1 MANNLADSRDIRF
14 VLFEMLDVDK
24 INKYPKYSDLDRDVF
39 EDVLTLAERIAVDY
53 FYPSNS
59 QGDKEG
65 GAKYDPKTN
74 GVTVPESVR
83 AAYNAYKDAG
93 FFKSKASIK
102 EGGMGLPDVVVTAC
116 DEYFK
121 SGNTTVFIYAGLT
134 LGAAYLI
141 DEFGTKEQKNIFG
154 KKLSAG
160 EWGGTMCLTEPEA
173 GTDVGNIKMKA
184 VKQNDGT
191 YLLSGQKIFISAG
204 EHDLTE
210 NIVHMTLAR
219 IEGHPQGTKGISAF
233 IVPKFFANPDGSKGA
248 RNDVVCSGIEHKMGI
263 KSSSTATL
271 NFGDNNKCKGYL
283 LGKEQEGMKVMFTLM
298 NQARIETGMQ
308 ALGQASTAYMHALT
322 YAKNR
327 KQGAHLT
334 QMLNPNAPSVAIIEH
349 PDVQRMLLWMK
360 CYVEGMRMLAYN
372 ISLCMDISHIEEGEK
387 AKEAESLIELLTPV
401 IKAGISDISWHITSE
416 AIQVYGGYGYVSEY
430 PVEQFARDTKI
441 FSIYEGTNGIQA
453 MDLLFRKIL
462 MNKDQQN
469 YKVWKQ
475 KVADTIANAKGI
487 VEDKYIFLVGKGIK
501 KLDEAFNHIAMNALA
516 GKFLLVAM
524 NATPFLQAMFMMVL
538 AWLHLWSLTTVTPKL
553 KLLTGDTKGPERQKI
568 IDSNNEAAFYTGK
581 VLSSQFYIG
590 AEFPKYFGNIECILG
605 GESAVIKTSP
615 AIFTGALD

>member
-1 MANNLADSRDIRF
+1 
-14 VLFEMLDVDK
+14 
-24 INKYPKYSDLDRDVF
+24 
-39 EDVLTLAERIAVDY
+39 
-53 FYPSNS
+53 
-59 QGDKEG
+59 
-65 GAKYDPKTN
+65 
-74 GVTVPESVR
+74 
-83 AAYNAYKDAG
+83 
-93 FFKSKASIK
+93 
-102 EGGMGLPDVVVTAC
+102 
-116 DEYFK
+116 
-121 SGNTTVFIYAGLT
+121 
-134 LGAAYLI
+134 
-141 DEFGTKEQKNIFG
+141 
-154 KKLSAG
+154 
-160 EWGGTMCLTEPEA
+160 
-173 GTDVGNIKMKA
+173 
-184 VKQNDGT
+184 
-191 YLLSGQKIFISAG
+191 
-204 EHDLTE
+204 
-210 NIVHMTLAR
+210 
-219 IEGHPQGTKGISAF
+219 
-233 IVPKFFANPDGSKGA
+233 
-248 RNDVVCSGIEHKMGI
+248 MGI

-271 NFGDNNKCKGYL
+271 NFGDNNICKGYL
-283 LGKEQEGMKVMFTLM
+283 LGKEQEGMKIMFTLM

-387 AKEAESLIELLTPV
+387 AKEAESLIDLLTPV
-401 IKAGISDISWHITSE
+401 IKAGISDMSWHITSE

-475 KVADTIANAKGI
+475 KVADTITNAKGI
-487 VEDKYIFLVGKGIK
+487 VEDKYIILVEKGIQ

-553 KLLTGDTKGPERQKI
+553 KLFTGDTKGPERQKI

-590 AEFPKYFGNIECILG
+590 AEFPKYFGKIECILG
-605 GESAVIKTSP
+605 GESAVIKTST